1 MVTLMSTSALK
12 IFFTGPADSRLTTFI
27 LYIIRCFSLQ
37 CHDLW
42 ICNWKIICIAN
53 IYVDFLIAISIIG
66 NFLKRRVVSE
76 IFLSAFASDSV
87 TASRLAD
94 SSRLADL
101 IMVAHEIA
109 RDYFDYILISFAV
122 IILHKFFANVIYPTH
137 KFIHLIHIFFI

>member
-1 MVTLMSTSALK
+1 M
-12 IFFTGPADSRLTTFI
+12 
-27 LYIIRCFSLQ
+27 
-37 CHDLW
+37 
-42 ICNWKIICIAN
+42 
-53 IYVDFLIAISIIG
+53 DFLIAISIIG

-87 TASRLAD
+87 TA
-94 SSRLADL
+94 SRLADL